1 MRRVAA
7 TIATLTLVLG
17 LASAVPAQADCS
29 TPNCPVG
36 VSILEGIGF
45 VCSAA
50 TPKAMPFPG
59 DHTRCVYQDDALWGG
74 RGGPPLGQGLYWPGV
89 GPPADG
95 PFSFVA
101 GPTSS
106 PPTSICVSSQGGAG
120 CVFDSWGM
128 LYEGASG
135 FGAYC
140 GSSEGRGKSI
150 FTGADGTVLRS
161 DFGWSQSGATILP
174 LVGKVTSSSGPGG
187 PSNAAKGAS
196 VIGFT
201 SSRGTGGGGNC
212 GVTQVTT
219 AFNVEGMVM
228 TY

>member
-7 TIATLTLVLG
+7 MIATLTLVLG

-50 TPKAMPFPG
+50 TPGTGVPG
-59 DHTRCVYQDDALWGG
+59 QTSSCTYHQDELWT
-74 RGGPPLGQGLYWPGV
+74 GPPTPPQGQGLYWPGV
-89 GPPADG
+89 GPGAVG
-95 PFSFVA
+95 PFSFKA
-101 GPTSS
+101 GPGAE
-106 PPTSICVSSQGGAG
+106 PPTSLCVSSQGGPG

-128 LYEGASG
+128 LHPGESG

-140 GSSEGRGKSI
+140 GSSLGDGISI

-161 DFGWSQSGATILP
+161 KFGWAQSAATILP
-174 LVGKVTSSSGPGG
+174 LVGKITASSGPGG
-187 PSNAAKGAS
+187 PSNGAKGAN

-201 SSRGTGGGGNC
+201 SSRGTSGGGNC
-212 GVTQVTT
+212 GISQVTT